1 VVGVWLG
8 ALITGIE
15 ILHAH
20 HSTRDVRLAYYL
32 LWFLREETLLF
43 PAGVLTGVARG
54 PRGGKALRTQPT
66 RPESSGVPALL
77 VEKGIAVPNAAYSG
91 LSGNNVL

>member
-1 VVGVWLG
+1 VLGRVVVSVWLG

-15 ILHAH
+15 KLHAH

-32 LWFLREETLLF
+32 WFSREETLLF

-54 PRGGKALRTQPT
+54 PRGGKALRT
-66 RPESSGVPALL
+66 
-77 VEKGIAVPNAAYSG
+77 
-91 LSGNNVL
+91 

>member
-32 LWFLREETLLF
+32 LFSREETLLF

-66 RPESSGVPALL
+66 RPESSVVSALL
-77 VEKGIAVPNAAYSG
+77 VEKGIAVPNAAYSD